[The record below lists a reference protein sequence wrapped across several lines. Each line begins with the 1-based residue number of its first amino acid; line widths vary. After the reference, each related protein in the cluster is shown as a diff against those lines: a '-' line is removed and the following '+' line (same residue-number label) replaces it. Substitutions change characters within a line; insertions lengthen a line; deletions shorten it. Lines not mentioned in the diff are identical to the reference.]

1 MKASYPKE
9 QDLTREGWNVQPCLP
24 TPDLGG
30 GKGRSAGNWVQSSL
44 VNDLYESIQS
54 VVCNKTSIFYHLK
67 HQGSPR
73 ILEWV
78 AYPFSRGSS
87 WPRNQTGVSCT
98 AGRFFTSRAKP
109 LVRPKKKKKKPT
121 TTTKRWVW
129 RASELRNTS
138 RQWHILPPRGKN
150 HLNSGLGDIIP
161 CTSSLGCSFICFI
174 INCSC
179 KYSILWSSVNCSS
192 KLLNPRRGTVGHPD
206 IVAEWCST

>member
-87 WPRNQTGVSCT
+87 WPRNQTGVYCT

-109 LVRPKKKKKKPT
+109 LVIPKKKKKKNPQQQL
-121 TTTKRWVW
+121 KDE
-129 RASELRNTS
+129 SEELLSWGTH
-138 RQWHILPPRGKN
+138 QG
-150 HLNSGLGDIIP
+150 SG
-161 CTSSLGCSFICFI
+161 TSSLHGERITSTLD
-174 INCSC
+174 SG
-179 KYSILWSSVNCSS
+179 ILSRVLPHLAVHLYAS
-192 KLLNPRRGTVGHPD
+192 
-206 IVAEWCST
+206 